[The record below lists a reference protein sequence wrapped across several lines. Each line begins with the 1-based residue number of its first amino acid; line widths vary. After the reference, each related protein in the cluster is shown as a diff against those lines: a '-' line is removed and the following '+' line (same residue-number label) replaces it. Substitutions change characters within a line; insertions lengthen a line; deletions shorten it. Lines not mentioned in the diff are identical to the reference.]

1 MGRLGFT
8 TNNTKTGMGG
18 CSGICW
24 DPGPGPAHPRDRNR
38 DRDKNLQDSP
48 GTEIPRDNKSRLS
61 RGTRVPIC
69 PGAFCVPLDRDRSLR
84 DERERE
90 KFLRDCHAW
99 LFRGTSGTGTKN
111 RRTVLSRPLP
121 IPVLYCDIF
130 YRSIY
135 LLESVIKDCDY
146 IIRSNC
152 TWLFLSRANRD
163 KKSGPLRSH
172 FDLKRKN
179 KNSISYVNWKWEK
192 LCLTFLEN
200 GNTYETPTLS
210 LYRSLFQTII
220 IF

>member
-1 MGRLGFT
+1 MGA
-8 TNNTKTGMGG
+8 

-24 DPGPGPAHPRDRNR
+24 APGPGSALKSHGTTNPDCPAGR
-38 DRDKNLQDSP
+38 
-48 GTEIPRDNKSRLS
+48 ESRFLPALFVS
-61 RGTRVPIC
+61 RGTGTGTEVC
-69 PGAFCVPLDRDRSLR
+69 
-84 DERERE
+84 
-90 KFLRDCHAW
+90 
-99 LFRGTSGTGTKN
+99 GTSGNGKNFCGTVTHGCSTGQAGPGRKIAGLCCPVPCSSLYYIVIYFIDRYIYQN
-111 RRTVLSRPLP
+111 PLSK
-121 IPVLYCDIF
+121 I
-130 YRSIY
+130 
-135 LLESVIKDCDY
+135 VIISFVRIALDF
-146 IIRSNC
+146 
-152 TWLFLSRANRD
+152 FLAELIEI